1 MELTPAHAGATE
13 FPGRLPAP
21 CMLLSALSQALTAH
35 TCVWAE
41 ATPAPVPP
49 SRLDTQVQRDEQQ
62 QEQPRLGA
70 QAELSFSQVP
80 KRAHSLVPAP
90 GDAGKT

>member
-1 MELTPAHAGATE
+1 MELIPGHAGAAE

-21 CMLLSALSQALTAH
+21 CILLSALSQVLTAH

-49 SRLDTQVQRDEQQ
+49 PRLDTQVQWDEQH
-62 QEQPRLGA
+62 QEQPRLGV
-70 QAELSFSQVP
+70 QAELPFSEVP
-80 KRAHSLVPAP
+80 KRARSLVPAP